1 MRDKKMWIML
11 LVLVLLVGSS
21 FYLILRTDEGA
32 LSPDDTPKTMENS
45 TSTETPVLSTPTAT
59 PTRQEQPTPVE
70 TSLPKPYT
78 ECAPPCW
85 RGIVPGLTSAAEA
98 NEILTN
104 CPDIV
109 IDTFVERQDGV
120 TFWIWQ
126 FTNQIADSSRLWGP
140 STIEAENGVIK
151 RIDLSFTPEIP
162 LSEIINQFG
171 VPEKMVAYMLRW
183 GNEVRCQARLYYP
196 EKGLDFT
203 LWLNLPNADKQLFI
217 EPSSGVYNG
226 VYFSPRSWDELKVS
240 KELVGLEYIDF
251 VYEWT
256 GFGPIEIDP
265 ALLLGK

>member
-1 MRDKKMWIML
+1 ML

-21 FYLILRTDEGA
+21 FYLILRTDKGA
-32 LSPDDTPKTMENS
+32 LSPDDTSTTMENS
-45 TSTETPVLSTPTAT
+45 TSTVTPVLSIPTAT
-59 PTRQEQPTPVE
+59 PTRQRQPTPVE
-70 TSLPKPYT
+70 TSLSKPYT
-78 ECAPPCW
+78 ECEPPCW
-85 RGIVPGLTSAAEA
+85 RGIVPGLTSTAEA

-126 FTNQIADSSRLWGP
+126 GP
-140 STIEAENGVIK
+140 STIEAENGVVN
-151 RIDLSFTPEIP
+151 RISLSFTPEIP

-203 LWLNLPNADKQLFI
+203 LWLNLPDANKRLFI
-217 EPSSGVYNG
+217 EPSSPVYNG
-226 VYFSPRSWDELKVS
+226 VYFSSRSWDELKDS
-240 KELVGLEYIDF
+240 RGLVGLEYIDF
-251 VYEWT
+251 AYEWT